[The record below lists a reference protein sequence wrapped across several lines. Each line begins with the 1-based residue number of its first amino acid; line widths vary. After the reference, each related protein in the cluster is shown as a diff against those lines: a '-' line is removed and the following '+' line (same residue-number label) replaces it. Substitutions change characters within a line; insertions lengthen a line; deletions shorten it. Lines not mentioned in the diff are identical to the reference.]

1 MNSDRWVVVTGGA
14 GFIGSHLAEA
24 LLRQGRKV
32 RIVDDFS
39 TGSGDN
45 IPVGAD
51 VLEGDVVELAEE
63 AVQDADVIY
72 HLAAI
77 ASVPRSV
84 AKPLESHRAT
94 AESTVALL
102 EAAER
107 AQVRRLVL
115 ASSSAVYGDEAGLPK
130 REDQKSAPL
139 SPYALAKR
147 VSELYA
153 EHWASRRS
161 FETVCLRFFNVYGP
175 KQSPDS
181 PYSAAI
187 PLFLRRLM
195 EGGRVP
201 IFGDGEQTRDFVYVG
216 DIVRGLLAA
225 GTSPG
230 VSGRTYNLASGNGVS
245 VFQLVR
251 TLARIAGVPAE
262 MEYLPERPG
271 DVRNSWAD
279 ISAARKDLGFSPQ
292 TTLEAGL
299 RVTFEWFKT
308 LPVLQH

>member
-1 MNSDRWVVVTGGA
+1 MISKKWVVVTGGA

-39 TGSGDN
+39 TGNGAN

-51 VLEGDVVELAEE
+51 VLEGDVVDNAEE
-63 AVQDADVIY
+63 SVQGVDVIY

-84 AKPLESHRAT
+84 AMPLETHRAT

-115 ASSSAVYGDEAGLPK
+115 ASSSAVYGDGPGLPK
-130 REDQKSAPL
+130 REDQNPAPV

-147 VSELYA
+147 VSEMYA
-153 EHWASRRS
+153 QHWASRRS

-175 KQSPDS
+175 NQNPDS

-187 PLFLRRLM
+187 PLFLRRLI
-195 EGGRVP
+195 EGRRVS
-201 IFGDGEQTRDFVYVG
+201 IFGDGEQTRDFIYVG
-216 DIVRGLLAA
+216 DVVRGLLAA
-225 GTSPG
+225 GSMPG
-230 VSGRTYNLASGNGVS
+230 VSGRIYNLATGKGVS
-245 VFQLVR
+245 VFHLVQ
-251 TLARIAGVPAE
+251 TLARIVGVPAE
-262 MEYLPERPG
+262 MEFLPERSG

-279 ISAARKDLGFSPQ
+279 ISAARRDLGFNPE

-299 RVTFEWFKT
+299 RETLRWFKT